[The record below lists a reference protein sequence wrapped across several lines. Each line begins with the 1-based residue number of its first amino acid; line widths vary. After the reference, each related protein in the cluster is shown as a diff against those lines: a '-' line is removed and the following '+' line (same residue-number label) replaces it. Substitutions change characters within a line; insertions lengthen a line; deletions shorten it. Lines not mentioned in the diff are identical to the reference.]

1 MIMKLLKNLFIL
13 LIISVLSLPLVSCG
27 DDKEEPENVQ
37 SADMAMLVGNWL
49 ENSNSYGWVLL
60 PDGSGYDY
68 AWSSGQQYVDELL
81 KWSVSGS
88 KLVIVYEGS
97 GTDVYEILSLTDT
110 QLYIRD
116 EYGDT
121 RRMYRQS

>member
-1 MIMKLLKNLFIL
+1 MKLLKNLFIVL
-13 LIISVLSLPLVSCG
+13 FMSVLSLPLVSCG

-37 SADMAMLVGNWL
+37 SETMAMLVGNWL
-49 ENSNSYGWVLL
+49 ENSGSYGWVLL

-68 AWSSGQQYVDELL
+68 AWSSGQQQIDELL

-97 GTDVYEILSLTDT
+97 GTVVYEIMSLTNT
-110 QLYIRD
+110 QLYIKD